1 MRIGLWL
8 DDGDRT
14 AQELARD
21 AAHAAEAG
29 FHSLWLSER
38 DGWDPLTLLAAVGQA
53 APDLPV
59 GTSIIRSY
67 PRHPVA
73 LAAQALTVQALT
85 GNRLLLGVGPGPAPI
100 IETRYG
106 HPFTEPVANLR
117 EYLRVLTPALRGEPV
132 SYRGRHWAAEGAVTV
147 PGAKEPPVLL
157 SALGPAMLRLAGEA
171 ADGTMTTWAGPGLV
185 ESYFVPALARAAASA
200 GRPAPTVVAG
210 VCVCVTTDPDGARR
224 WIDDAFGAA
233 RGLPSYRAL
242 FDRQGLDGPADT
254 AIVGDTREVER
265 RLRQFADAGA
275 AEVQVIACG
284 TAADRARTI
293 DALGAV
299 ARAW

>member
-14 AQELARD
+14 ARDLAHD
-21 AAHAAEAG
+21 AARAAEAG
-29 FHSLWLSER
+29 FGSLWLSER
-38 DGWDPLTLLAAVGQA
+38 DGWDPLTLLTAVGQA
-53 APDLPV
+53 APAATL

-85 GNRLLLGVGPGPAPI
+85 GNRLVLGVGPGPAPI
-100 IETRYG
+100 IEFRYG
-106 HPFTEPVANLR
+106 RPFTEPVANLR
-117 EYLRVLTPALRGEPV
+117 DYLRVLTPALRGEPF
-132 SYRGRHWAAEGAVTV
+132 SYRGRHWAAEGTVAV
-147 PGAKEPPVLL
+147 PGAKEPAVLL

-171 ADGTMTTWAGPGLV
+171 ADGTLTTWAGPGLV
-185 ESYFVPALARAAASA
+185 ESYFLPTLARAAAAA
-200 GRPAPTVVAG
+200 GRPAPAVVAG

-242 FDRQGLDGPADT
+242 FDRQGLDGPAGT
-254 AIVGDTREVER
+254 AVVGDAAGVER
-265 RLRQFADAGA
+265 QLRRFADAGA
-275 AEVQVIACG
+275 AEVQIIACG
-284 TAADRARTI
+284 SAADRARTI
-293 DALGAV
+293 EAVGAL
-299 ARAW
+299 ARSW